1 MEDFKKKEDKLKGYK
16 ITYNKGLG
24 GLTATE
30 YKEMMRNPILH
41 YYTKDD
47 LADMT
52 IKSWFGKGI
61 AKERKEML
69 KNEV

>member
-1 MEDFKKKEDKLKGYK
+1 
-16 ITYNKGLG
+16 
-24 GLTATE
+24 
-30 YKEMMRNPILH
+30 MMRNPILH

-61 AKERKEML
+61 AKTRKDMF

>member
-1 MEDFKKKEDKLKGYK
+1 
-16 ITYNKGLG
+16 
-24 GLTATE
+24 
-30 YKEMMRNPILH
+30 MMRNPILH

-52 IKSWFGKGI
+52 IKSWFKT
-61 AKERKEML
+61 RKDML

>member
-1 MEDFKKKEDKLKGYK
+1 
-16 ITYNKGLG
+16 
-24 GLTATE
+24 
-30 YKEMMRNPILH
+30 MMRNPILH

-52 IKSWFGKGI
+52 TKSWFGIGI
-61 AKERKEML
+61 AKARKDML